1 MGKTAIA
8 ALGFTLMV
16 LLGAIA
22 IPAAI
27 DSKEDTV
34 VESSQIDIGET
45 QQFNGQLTINVI
57 DSTNTDATLRVSD
70 IETGETTDITI
81 PEGNTTTVQFSP
93 GDVNITN
100 DVSNNQGATL
110 TVEYP
115 AIYGFSPSARTVSGY
130 LPIILI
136 SMFFIAIMAFLGV
149 RP

>member
-8 ALGFTLMV
+8 VLGFTLMI

-34 VESSQIDIGET
+34 VESQQLDIGQT
-45 QQFNGQLTINVI
+45 GFFNGQLEISVL
-57 DSTNTDATLRVSD
+57 DATNTDVTLRVND
-70 IETGETTDITI
+70 IETGDTADITI
-81 PEGNTTTVQFSP
+81 TEGNDTTLNFQA
-93 GDVNITN
+93 GDVTIRN
-100 DVSNNQGATL
+100 DVSNNQGVTL

-115 AIYGFSPSARTVSGY
+115 AIYGFSPSARTVSDY

-149 RP
+149 KP